1 MKLLLELSMV
11 TQQACAPTHIVRM
24 PVTHGNEKR
33 KHCGQRKYM
42 NTLLYGLTVGNR
54 NAGPQYLVPTAKSGK
69 VIHKVVYL
77 YFSYRQDGLV
87 GGKIPLSL

>member
-1 MKLLLELSMV
+1 MRK
-11 TQQACAPTHIVRM
+11 
-24 PVTHGNEKR
+24 GNTVGKGNIWI
-33 KHCGQRKYM
+33 HCF
-42 NTLLYGLTVGNR
+42 YGLTVGNH